1 MMEYWS
7 GGVLEGN
14 ARYNNHHSITP
25 SLQAF
30 EFLACAFTELAV
42 FMLK

>member
-1 MMEYWS
+1 MEYWK
-7 GGVLEGN
+7 EMD
-14 ARYNNHHSITP
+14 ATTTYHSIAP